1 MIYLLS
7 LNVIKIS
14 ILLLSFMQASV
25 STLFI
30 SSMFK
35 FSNLVFTKLLP
46 SFSKK
51 IPLQNFFDNDP
62 CLYQLNKL

>member
-1 MIYLLS
+1 
-7 LNVIKIS
+7 
-14 ILLLSFMQASV
+14 MQASV

-35 FSNLVFTKLLP
+35 FSNFVFTKLLP
-46 SFSKK
+46 SFSK

-62 CLYQLNKL
+62 YLYQLNKL